1 MTGAEK
7 QLVERALLE
16 ILPILDAVSAG
27 FYTRL
32 LALDPSLR
40 VFLPPDFARRED
52 LFREALGVLLALLDS
67 PRTVRPLLQEL
78 GARLRAAGV
87 PRAAYAMVD
96 EALLEMLTLALTPLV
111 SLAIREAWESCYAEM
126 VAALEARARPPGA
139 RVPGT
144 TEVQAERAAAPPAM
158 RARSERPGA
167 G

>member
-7 QLVERALLE
+7 QLVERAVLE

-67 PRTVRPLLQEL
+67 PQTVRPLLQEV

-87 PRAAYAMVD
+87 PREVYDTVD
-96 EALLEMLTLALTPLV
+96 QAWLEMLALALAPPISRAL
-111 SLAIREAWESCYAEM
+111 REAWASCYAEV
-126 VAALEARARPPGA
+126 VAELEAPARRPNARAGDDCRG
-139 RVPGT
+139 V
-144 TEVQAERAAAPPAM
+144 
-158 RARSERPGA
+158 
-167 G
+167 